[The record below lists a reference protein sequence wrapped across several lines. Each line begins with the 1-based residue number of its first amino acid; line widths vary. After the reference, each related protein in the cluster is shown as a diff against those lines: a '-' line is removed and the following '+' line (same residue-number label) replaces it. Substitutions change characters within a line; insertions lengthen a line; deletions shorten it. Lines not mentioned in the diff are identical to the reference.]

1 MAAEGSHFERISKKN
16 WNFFIFFVGKI
27 CEKTN
32 FCSEETENWSLDNG
46 PTIKKKI
53 VHLFFLETLKST
65 VLSLKDH

>member
-1 MAAEGSHFERISKKN
+1 MV
-16 WNFFIFFVGKI
+16 FFIGKI

-32 FCSEETENWSLDNG
+32 FCSEETENWSLENG